1 MKTLIA
7 AFALVALAA
16 PTLRAEETE
25 TVTRTVAMQP
35 GGTLDVRTFSG
46 RVIITPTDENQV
58 TVHAVRHGSRR
69 QLDRVRLDVSSSGST
84 VRVDANHHDSSW
96 WGDNVVEN
104 ELDIRVPRRTNLRI
118 NSFSAPIEVDG
129 VDAAEVVAHTFSGKV
144 DLRLANWQDQ
154 ERIDIKTFSGRVAL
168 RVPQNAAA
176 HVDFNSFSGKLDS
189 DLPLT
194 LHSTSRRNLSAELGA
209 ASTGA
214 SLRIHT
220 FSGGVKI
227 ER

>member
-35 GGTLDVRTFSG
+35 GGTVDVRTFSG

-58 TVHAVRHGSRR
+58 TVHAVRRGSRR

-96 WGDNVVEN
+96 WGDNVVES
-104 ELDIRVPRRTNLRI
+104 ELDMLMRSHQLGDIPGLE
-118 NSFSAPIEVDG
+118 P
-129 VDAAEVVAHTFSGKV
+129 AAYPDVEACF
-144 DLRLANWQDQ
+144 AM
-154 ERIDIKTFSGRVAL
+154 
-168 RVPQNAAA
+168 AA
-176 HVDFNSFSGKLDS
+176 
-189 DLPLT
+189 
-194 LHSTSRRNLSAELGA
+194 R
-209 ASTGA
+209 
-214 SLRIHT
+214 
-220 FSGGVKI
+220 
-227 ER
+227 